1 MVYVIDFIKIFKEI
15 DLHKND
21 LDIDNFMTTIINPSN
36 EMQPN
41 KSWDLFKE
49 LDYTTEV
56 KSLTAHIIDTLEKK
70 YLPLL
75 SKELLAPKFYD
86 LLKI

>member
-1 MVYVIDFIKIFKEI
+1 MSFDFVKIFKEI

-21 LDIDNFMTTIINPSN
+21 PDIDNFMTRIINHCY

-41 KSWDLFKE
+41 KSWDLFRE

-56 KSLTAHIIDTLEKK
+56 KSLTTHIIDTLTRITDKK
-70 YLPLL
+70 T
-75 SKELLAPKFYD
+75 A
-86 LLKI
+86 